1 MDSSHTMVTRSKKV
15 ASTPPNDDIDEH
27 GNISGLIDYECD
39 ADLDRTKLN
48 EELYRL
54 SNGRILIEDLKL
66 AKNDKSDKSESKK
79 KKPPI
84 VIEEVINSPSPKKSK
99 KNKPI
104 KKAGSQ
110 SDLSG
115 ILMSYILSKAN
126 EQLKKKPKKKKGVI
140 KIELKEKNKAGKEE
154 DEDSEEFEEPEEGN
168 VGNNSNAANSEESY
182 EEGELNSDEDR
193 TR

>member
-1 MDSSHTMVTRSKKV
+1 MDSSHTSHSMVTRSKKV

-39 ADLDRTKLN
+39 AELDRTKLN

-66 AKNDKSDKSESKK
+66 AKNDKSESKK
-79 KKPPI
+79 KKTPI

-126 EQLKKKPKKKKGVI
+126 EQLKKKPKKKKSVI
-140 KIELKEKNKAGKEE
+140 KINKI
-154 DEDSEEFEEPEEGN
+154 SEC
-168 VGNNSNAANSEESY
+168 
-182 EEGELNSDEDR
+182 
-193 TR
+193 